1 MLRSIKTNNR
11 KNLCRSVVLLLFV
24 MIARNMFSMGGGV
37 IKDPVPNMEEK
48 QYVKLKLISTLDSDL
63 GNGEFLFLPFSMTLD
78 SEHNLFVYDLL
89 QAKIFKFDKN
99 LDVVKSFARQGE
111 GPGEFAGTGLGYSV
125 YLSIGGDGNLYARDT
140 RRHKIVVFDR
150 NGRYI
155 KDISYRALSEN
166 YPLVDDNG
174 NVFLFRAKQQ
184 TLNVINQQ
192 MKRLFSIPLEKGV
205 FDNLYFPHPFFRR
218 PFVKKIYHK
227 DGKSADISYDIL
239 VSKTKE
245 SPVLIYIRSSS
256 TMYVID
262 NQKIL
267 NRFPIR
273 PRDALAAY
281 KQELKE
287 LISQKK
293 NMYRYLFPYLFSDSD
308 TSGIFYM
315 AMGRN
320 VLKGINAL
328 YQVNVKGEL
337 LKVFYLKL
345 NESASFIRFC
355 EKVNGTFIAISDDKI
370 KIYK

>member
-1 MLRSIKTNNR
+1 MNNR

-24 MIARNMFSMGGGV
+24 IIVRNMFSIEGGV
-37 IKDPVPNMEEK
+37 IKDPAPNMEEK
-48 QYVKLKLISTLDSDL
+48 QYVKLKLIGTLDSDL
-63 GNGEFLFLPFSMTLD
+63 GNGEFLFLPFSMAVD
-78 SEHNLFVYDLL
+78 SDHNLFVYDLL

-125 YLSIGGDGNLYARDT
+125 HLFIGGDGNLYARDT

-155 KDISYRALSEN
+155 KDIKYRAFAVN
-166 YPLVDDNG
+166 DPLVDDDG
-174 NVFLFRAKQQ
+174 NVFLFRAEQRA
-184 TLNVINQQ
+184 LNVINQQ
-192 MKRLFSIPLEKGV
+192 MKRLFSFPIEQGV
-205 FDNLYFPHPFFRR
+205 FDHLYFPHPFYSQTF
-218 PFVKKIYHK
+218 FKKKYHK
-227 DGKSADISYDIL
+227 DGKPADISYDIL

-281 KQELKE
+281 KQELIE
-287 LISQKK
+287 LGSQKK
-293 NMYRYLFPYLFSDSD
+293 NLYRYLFPYLFSDSD
-308 TSGIFYM
+308 TPGIFYM
-315 AMGRN
+315 GMGRN
-320 VLKGINAL
+320 VVKGINAL

-345 NESASFIRFC
+345 KESVSFIRFC
-355 EKVNGTFIAISDDKI
+355 EKVNGTFTAIGGDKI